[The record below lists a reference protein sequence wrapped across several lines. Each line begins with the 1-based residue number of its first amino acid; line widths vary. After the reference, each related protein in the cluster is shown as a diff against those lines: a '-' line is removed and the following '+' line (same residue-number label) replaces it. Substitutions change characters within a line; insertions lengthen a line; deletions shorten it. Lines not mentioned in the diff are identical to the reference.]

1 MEWLKELL
9 KKAGIEDSKLD
20 QIVGDINKTL
30 PEHFVPKARYN
41 EVAEAKKKLEADVAE
56 RDKQLD
62 ELKKAAGASE
72 ELRKQIE
79 TLQAENKAA
88 KEKYEADLKELKL
101 STAIKAAIAGKVH
114 DEDLVAGLFDRNK
127 LVLDGDKVVGL
138 EEQLKALQ
146 ESKAFLFKQDNSQ
159 QQPGFQIGGG
169 GGQPPTNINQDQLAA
184 IFGNT
189 QQK

>member
-1 MEWLKELL
+1 VEWLKELL

-41 EVAEAKKKLEADVAE
+41 EVAEAKKKLETDVAE

-72 ELRKQIE
+72 ELRAQIQK
-79 TLQAENKAA
+79 LQDENRQA

-101 STAIKAAIAGKVH
+101 STAIKAAIAGKAH

-159 QQPGFQIGGG
+159 QQQPGFHIGGN
-169 GGQPPTNINQDQLAA
+169 GGQPPTVNNDQLAA